1 MTLTILTDP
10 ILGDTPHGFFT
21 RTGGASSGVFKGLN
35 CGHGSSDQ
43 SAAVTTN
50 RGRVA
55 EAMKVAPSAL
65 VSVYQVHSNDVIEVR
80 EPWSGDLPKVDAM
93 VSNTPDIALGIL
105 TADCAPVLFSDPVAG
120 VVGAA
125 HAGWKG
131 ALTGVTDRT
140 IEAMEKLGA
149 TRENITASVGPCIS
163 QAAYEV
169 GPEFFE
175 NFAGEDHAYTRFF
188 TNGEGD
194 RMLFDLPSF
203 VLARVRTAE
212 IDASWIGR
220 CTYSEPKHF
229 YSYRRTTHA
238 GEADYGRL
246 ISVIKLRSG

>member
-43 SAAVTTN
+43 TTAVATN
-50 RGRVA
+50 RARVA
-55 EAMKVAPSAL
+55 EAMNVAPKAL
-65 VSVYQVHSNDVIEVR
+65 VSVYQVHSNDVVEVR
-80 EPWSGDLPKVDAM
+80 APLLGDLPKVDAM
-93 VSNTPDIALGIL
+93 VTNVPDIALGIL
-105 TADCAPVLFSDPVAG
+105 TADCAPILFSDTVAG

-131 ALTGVTDRT
+131 ALLGVTDRT
-140 IEAMEKLGA
+140 VEAMEKLGA
-149 TRENITASVGPCIS
+149 TRENISASVGPCIS

-169 GPEFFE
+169 GPDFFE
-175 NFAGEDHAYTRFF
+175 NFADEDHAYTRFF

-203 VLARVRTAE
+203 VLSKLRNAE
-212 IDASWIGR
+212 VDSSWIGR
-220 CTYSEPKHF
+220 CTFSEPNHF
-229 YSYRRTTHA
+229 YSYRRATHA

-246 ISVIKLRSG
+246 ISVIKV

>member
-35 CGHGSSDQ
+35 CGHGSTDQ
-43 SAAVTTN
+43 SAAVSTN

-55 EAMKVAPSAL
+55 EAMRVAPDAL
-65 VSVYQVHSNDVIEVR
+65 TSVYQVHSNNVVEIR
-80 EPWSGDLPKVDAM
+80 ASLSGDLPQVDAM
-93 VSNTPDIALGIL
+93 VTNTPNIALGIL

-131 ALTGVTDRT
+131 ALTGITDNT

-149 TRENITASVGPCIS
+149 IRENITASIGPCIS

-175 NFAGEDHAYTRFF
+175 NFADENHAYTQFF

-203 VLARVRTAE
+203 ILTRLRAADIE
-212 IDASWIGR
+212 ASWIGR
-220 CTYSEPKHF
+220 CTFSDPTHF

-246 ISVIKLRSG
+246 ISAIKL